1 MLGELRQL
9 KAFLAIARL
18 GNFTRAAHELHISQ
32 SALSVQI
39 RQLENG
45 LGVTLFDRN
54 RRRVTMTQSGI
65 ELLPRFEALVQDM
78 DALITDARD
87 SGGPTRGVVTVAAL
101 PSVAASVLPAAMRE
115 LATSHPGISLRVRD
129 SAAVRVIEL
138 CKSGAVDFGIGC
150 IEKNDRD
157 LVIEPLHTDQFCA
170 VVAATHALANRKVL
184 SLGELARQ
192 RLLLP
197 VRDSSIRVQ
206 IEKTAAQAN
215 IDITAAYE
223 AAFNSTLIAMA
234 REGLGVAVLSELVVR
249 HDDSR
254 SLVSIPIRRPV
265 VQRDIVVIASHG
277 RPMSRAARIVADALR
292 KVV

>member
-32 SALSVQI
+32 SALSVQV
-39 RQLENG
+39 RQLESI
-45 LGVTLFDRN
+45 LGVALFDRN

-65 ELLPRFEALVQDM
+65 ELLPRFETIVQDM
-78 DALITDARD
+78 EALITDARD
-87 SGGPTRGVVTVAAL
+87 SGGPTRGLVTVAAL
-101 PSVAASVLPAAMRE
+101 PSVASSVLPVAMRE
-115 LATSHPGISLRVRD
+115 LAKSHPGISLRLRD
-129 SAAVRVIEL
+129 SAAPRVIEL

-150 IEKNDRD
+150 VEKNDRD
-157 LVIEPLHTDQFCA
+157 LVIEALHTDKFCA
-170 VVAATHALANRKVL
+170 VVATTHALASRKVL
-184 SLGELARQ
+184 TLGELAGQ

-206 IEKTAAQAN
+206 IEKTAAQAG

-249 HDDSR
+249 HDDSN

-265 VQRDIVVIASHG
+265 VQRDIVLISSHG
-277 RPMSRAARIVADALR
+277 KPMSRAARIVADTLR
-292 KVV
+292 KVL